1 MTVLGLPLLAGA
13 ALATLVGALAQ
24 RATGMGFALLAA
36 PFLALLL
43 GPASGIAVANVC
55 GALAAAVSLA
65 QTRHDLDT
73 SRAAV
78 LVPMGVLGILPGAI
92 AVALLPAAPLTIA
105 VAAVVLAGLGAT
117 MLLRGRTLPP
127 SRPLAAVG
135 GLAAG
140 FMSVTAGVAGPGVVV
155 YARATGWSQ
164 RGFAATAQL
173 VFLVLSLV
181 SLLARRTVPALPPAG
196 WALLLLAL
204 VAGLVG
210 GHLLAPRIDPER
222 AMRAVLVA
230 ATAGAL
236 LALARGLAALLG

>member
-1 MTVLGLPLLAGA
+1 MTELGLPLLAGA

-36 PFLALLL
+36 PFLTLLL

-117 MLLRGRTLPP
+117 MPLRGRTLPP
-127 SRPLAAVG
+127 SRP
-135 GLAAG
+135 LAAG

-181 SLLARRTVPALPPAG
+181 SLLARCTVPALPPAG